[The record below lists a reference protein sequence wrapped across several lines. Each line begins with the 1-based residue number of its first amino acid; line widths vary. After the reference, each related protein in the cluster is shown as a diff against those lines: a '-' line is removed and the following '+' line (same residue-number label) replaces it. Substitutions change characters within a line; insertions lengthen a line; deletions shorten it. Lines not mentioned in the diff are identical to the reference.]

1 MYVGVGWTRGE
12 GFWKCRELRCYLGH
26 PWMVLRTMAKPW
38 VEREYM
44 RQVTNS
50 KNE

>member
-1 MYVGVGWTRGE
+1 MKVFGSVE
-12 GFWKCRELRCYLGH
+12 SPECYLGH
-26 PWMVLRTMAKPW
+26 PWMVPKTKAKPK
-38 VEREYM
+38 VEREWM